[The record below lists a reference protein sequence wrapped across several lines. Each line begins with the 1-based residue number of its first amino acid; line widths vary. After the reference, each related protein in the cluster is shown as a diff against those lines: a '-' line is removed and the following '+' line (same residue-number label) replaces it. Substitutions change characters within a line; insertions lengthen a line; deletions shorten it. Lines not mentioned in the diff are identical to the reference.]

1 MNRKQ
6 LGTSILAVALAFCLS
21 NCTDNDVYQ
30 GPKEEEKEFNDF
42 EFTTVQK
49 EVDLEVSYRN
59 SEVEANVYFELY
71 TEMPVTLG
79 EYNYIKRDDVAPL
92 FVSYTADNSVF
103 KGKVELPAYAKKVY
117 IYTPAFFA
125 QTLIEADV
133 VNGKIVAA
141 DYNMADSQ
149 TRLITPTGTS
159 YDSYMVSKKYPTEYS
174 DKRWKNWLGNFDKR
188 KNGAIDYTYSG
199 DLAAKENDNLYTAH
213 TKVININK
221 SCPEEYRSYSD
232 MYINKDAS
240 VAVTFLGQNTCWNCS
255 MGYYYYRE
263 GEKPASLNDANVIML
278 FPNTQ
283 DGLWTVD
290 AKAAEPTAGIN
301 RLTAVQLKYYPNI
314 ASGSEA
320 NASDV
325 FPAGY
330 RIGFVLA
337 NNSWS
342 NRIKN
347 YGSNNRYRAATSE
360 GLSVDNNGRTINKP
374 RTAVYKYGD
383 WLMFSF
389 EDFTSDENFSDVVMT
404 MKSNPVDAIIDVPIV
419 DPEDNKTTVGPLLQG
434 TYAFEDLWPNK
445 GDYDMNDVVVRY
457 DYGKTFDIEN
467 KIYTE
472 NFTFKT
478 FQNIAANNNGLAVRL
493 ATDGTVS
500 SATVAMRQV
509 GKTEFEEIALKYE
522 AADNV
527 YILTDNVKDNMNG
540 EYKITVEYSTPAT
553 KQSSVEPFI
562 FKNTQ
567 DGKRWEVH
575 LPKHEPTSKVDA
587 GYFGQGDDA
596 SNPSMSVYY
605 VRSGNYPFAFYLS
618 GADENDLAPILTDN
632 ESVAIDQVFS
642 GYSKWVESGGT
653 TNQDWYKK

>member
-1 MNRKQ
+1 MNRKR
-6 LGTSILAVALAFCLS
+6 LGTSILTVALAFSLS

-30 GPKEEEKEFNDF
+30 GPKEEKKEFNDF
-42 EFTTVQK
+42 EFTTVQQ

-103 KGKVELPAYAKKVY
+103 NGKVELPAYAKKVY

-133 VNGKIVAA
+133 VNGKIVAT
-141 DYNMADSQ
+141 DYNMVGSQ
-149 TRLITPTGTS
+149 TRVITSTNKD
-159 YDSYMVSKKYPTEYS
+159 YDSYMVSQKPPTEYR
-174 DKRWKNWLGNFDKR
+174 DTRWKNWLGNFDKR
-188 KNGAIDYTYSG
+188 KNGAINYTYTG
-199 DLAAKENDNLYTAH
+199 DLAAKERDKLYTAH

-221 SCPEEYRSYSD
+221 SCPEDYRSYSD

-290 AKAAEPTAGIN
+290 AKAARPTAGID

-314 ASGSEA
+314 ASGSRA

-347 YGSNNRYRAATSE
+347 YGSNNKYRAATSE
-360 GLSVDNNGRTINKP
+360 GLSVDNNGRAINKP

-404 MKSNPVDAIIDVPIV
+404 MKSNPVDAITDVPIV

-434 TYAFEDLWPNK
+434 TYAFEDLWPSK

-472 NFTFKT
+472 NFTFTT
-478 FQNIAANNNGLAVRL
+478 FQNIAANVNGLAVKL
-493 ATDGTVS
+493 TTNGTVS
-500 SATVAMRQV
+500 SASVAMRKV
-509 GKTEFEEIALKYE
+509 GETEFKDIELRYE

-527 YILTDNVKDNMNG
+527 YILTDDVKDNMNG

-575 LPKHEPTSKVDA
+575 LPKHKPTSKVDTSF
-587 GYFGQGDDA
+587 FGQGDDA
-596 SNPSMSVYY
+596 SNPSMGVYY

-632 ESVAIDQVFS
+632 ESVAIDKVFS